1 MDNMLSHGVRHAARY
16 NMRRCNIQRCR
27 VRHVFSPATVERF
40 SFRDLP
46 PLGAVRC
53 IVVRPSGQPSSLAAW
68 LATP

>member
-1 MDNMLSHGVRHAARY
+1 MQHTALQHARY
-16 NMRRCNIQRCR
+16 NMRRCNIPRCR

>member
-1 MDNMLSHGVRHAARY
+1 MQHTALQHARC
-16 NMRRCNIQRCR
+16 NMRRCNIQRCNIQRYNIQRCR

-53 IVVRPSGQPSSLAAW
+53 IVVRPCGQP
-68 LATP
+68 T

>member
-1 MDNMLSHGVRHAARY
+1 MDNMLSHGVRHAARCNIQRY
-16 NMRRCNIQRCR
+16 NIQRYNIQRCR

-53 IVVRPSGQPSSLAAW
+53 IVVRPCGQP
-68 LATP
+68 T